1 MRRLAIA
8 LISAA
13 LSLAG
18 GLGIAGTPGQAAAQ
32 GIGPRSV
39 VGVFGIDRPAPAL
52 AATRTAASLASPA
65 TRTAGSAAT
74 PATTP
79 VTAPGGTTAVAPAED
94 GTGNAADLAPVD
106 VLQVSGLFDGVI
118 VESIEQAVDRS
129 EHNGSQALILQMSSS
144 GATVSRSTMS
154 RLLTKLASST
164 VAIGIWVGPSSGS
177 RVDGLPAQLFAVA
190 DVSAMVQGS
199 RIGHIGDPLAYD
211 GGKVVDFGGSTDT
224 LRTGSMSFNEARAA
238 GVLRLTTKDE
248 GVPTVRSMVQ
258 AMDGVQARGRTLD
271 TVTPELQANGSSQST
286 STLVR
291 FNGLGLGDQ
300 LMHTV
305 ASPSM
310 AYLFFIIG
318 AALLIFEFFTAGVGI
333 GGLVGAVCLIFGCY
347 GFAELPARPFALV
360 LLVLAMLAFAVDVQ
374 VGVPRFW
381 TGAGITLFIIASWFL
396 YAPLPGNDLRL
407 SWITLVVGVAGV
419 MLTYIVGMPSMVRT
433 RFATPTIGREWMIG
447 ETGTAAEQIDPE
459 GVALVGAARWRART
473 NRATPIPNGGGLR
486 VVAIDGVT
494 LEVEPLE
501 GAARDHR
508 ERRGD

>member
-1 MRRLAIA
+1 VRRLAIA

-18 GLGIAGTPGQAAAQ
+18 GLGVAGHPAQAAAQ
-32 GIGPRSV
+32 GVGPRSV
-39 VGVFGIDRPAPAL
+39 VASS
-52 AATRTAASLASPA
+52 ATTP
-65 TRTAGSAAT
+65 TTQPPT

-79 VTAPGGTTAVAPAED
+79 GATAATTPAD
-94 GTGNAADLAPVD
+94 NGTGSAADLAPVD
-106 VLQVSGLFDGVI
+106 VLQVSGLFDAVI
-118 VESIEQAVDRS
+118 VDSIEQAVDRS

-144 GATVSRSTMS
+144 GATVSRATMS
-154 RLLTKLASST
+154 RLLTRLANST

-177 RVDGLPAQLFAVA
+177 RVYGLPAQLFAVA
-190 DVSAMVQGS
+190 DVTAMVQGS
-199 RIGHIGDPLAYD
+199 RIGHIGEPLAYGSG
-211 GGKVVDFGGSTDT
+211 GGKVVDFEASTDT
-224 LRTGSMSFNEARAA
+224 LRTGTMSFNEARAA

-258 AMDGVQARGRTLD
+258 AMDGVQARGHMLD
-271 TVTPELQANGSSQST
+271 TVTPELQADGSTQST

-347 GFAELPARPFALV
+347 GFAALPVRPFAIV

-396 YAPLPGNDLRL
+396 YEPLAGNDLRL